1 MFDGNIIYVRKVGG
15 RMAKKRKKKKLGP
28 FILLCAS
35 FLVIIFTTFTIFKYW
50 TEIYR
55 KYQEKNEL
63 AKELVD
69 LQDKEEE
76 LAADVDKLQ
85 DADYIARYARE
96 KYFYSKDGE
105 YILKIP
111 EDN

>member
-1 MFDGNIIYVRKVGG
+1 MT
-15 RMAKKRKKKKLGP
+15 KKKKKKKKLGP
-28 FILLCAS
+28 FLLLCGS

-50 TEIYR
+50 TEIYN
-55 KYQEKNEL
+55 KYQERNEL
-63 AKELVD
+63 KKELAD
-69 LQDKEEE
+69 LKDKEEE

-85 DADYIARYARE
+85 DEDYIARYARE

-111 EDN
+111 DDD